1 MREIFSNG
9 AVTRLSR
16 NITPT
21 NTTIYLDDVSN
32 FPVPVKGEEFYYTSL
47 VGACGVSEVEI
58 IRVVETCSNCIKV
71 DQRGAQKTVS
81 AAYSVGD
88 YAYHAI
94 TADAMQAIMDS
105 WSWYL
110 GPFCPAPTTDNNGN
124 PLQEGMLYYDS
135 CANEVYVWNGS
146 TWDDL
151 TNPAPTVAAAYTFL
165 DNDQDL
171 TAPFNLPLIDIYGN
185 QMPDLYPDRH
195 LVELFLNGVRQPEEV
210 DLAVM
215 SGSFRVDW
223 NLNRIVMLENV
234 LQGALVEVIIHHI
247 ATREELILRTRA
259 HSSGF
264 SLEYS

>member
-1 MREIFSNG
+1 MQYKFSNF
-9 AVTRLSR
+9 AL
-16 NITPT
+16 
-21 NTTIYLDDVSN
+21 
-32 FPVPVKGEEFYYTSL
+32 TSL
-47 VGACGVSEVEI
+47 LRDLSTTDSKIYVEDNSKFPDLVAPELARIILVGSCSDSAEI
-58 IRVVETCSNCIKV
+58 IDISGKCSGCLEINA
-71 DQRGAQKTVS
+71 RGLEGTSPTAFKS
-81 AAYSVGD
+81 GD
-88 YAYHAI
+88 YALLDL
-94 TADAMQAIMDS
+94 TAEHTQNIYDS
-105 WSWYL
+105 WSWFL
-110 GPFCPAPTTDNNGN
+110 GSFCPAPSTDNYGN
-124 PLQEGMLYYDS
+124 PLQEGMLYYDT
-135 CANEVYVWNGS
+135 CTNQVYVWNGS

-195 LVELFLNGVRQPEEV
+195 LIELFLNGVRQPEEV
-210 DLAVM
+210 DPAVM

-223 NLNRIVMLENV
+223 NLNRVVMLENV
-234 LQGALVEVIIHHI
+234 LQGALVEVVIHHI